1 MTYYLSTTDKR
12 VYEFEVAPF
21 GNDWEQLSAAKGK
34 QLQKEQARDRLR
46 DHFAKSEDKRVYCIL
61 RHVSTSGMSRRID
74 FYTICDNRPVW
85 LSYDIARAL
94 EYKHSDK
101 GGLVIGGC
109 GMDMGFHVVYTL
121 SSVLYGH
128 SNDGGYILKHEWI

>member
-1 MTYYLSTTDKR
+1 MTFYLSTTDKR
-12 VYEFEVAPF
+12 VYEFDGAPF
-21 GNDWEQLSAAKGK
+21 GNDWQKISNKEGK
-34 QLQKEQARDRLR
+34 QLQQEQARDRLR
-46 DHFAKSEDKRVYCIL
+46 TLFAQSEDKRVYCVL
-61 RHVSTSGMSRRID
+61 RHVSNSGMSRRID
-74 FYTICDNRPVW
+74 FYCIRDNRPIW

-94 EYKHSDK
+94 DYRHSDK

-128 SNDGGYILKHEWI
+128 SNDGGYILKNEWL